1 MANGT
6 ISMKKLKSILQLKY
20 GAALSHRQIAK
31 SLSISAS
38 VVSDYARRA
47 SQLGLTT
54 WPLPEDW
61 DDVKLALHF
70 LNTRIVANPQKALP
84 DWGLVATELKRK
96 GVTLE
101 LLWQENAERH
111 PDNHYSYTPWC
122 RLFREFKP
130 TLKPSLRQQHLAG
143 EKLFV
148 DYAGQTVTIV
158 NPEIGEEE
166 QAQIFVAVR
175 GASNYTYAEATW
187 TQQLEDG
194 CMSHKRTFEYLGGV
208 PELVIPDNL
217 KSAVSKACRYEPD
230 LNPSDHQLAQHYGVA
245 VMPARP
251 YKPKDKAKAEAG
263 VLLVERWVLA
273 CLRYE
278 TFYSLHTLNQRIR
291 TLLERVNN
299 KPFQKLPGSR
309 QSQFK
314 QLDQPALMPL
324 PKQSYQF
331 VQVKKVRVNID
342 YHVDIERHYYS
353 VPYHLIKLELQAHI
367 SASLVQLYHQGRCVT
382 CHPKSRKQGAFT
394 TQAEHMPK
402 SHQKHLEWTPS
413 RLTDWGRSIGPA
425 VHEWVRRQLDRR
437 QHVEQSYRSCLGLL
451 HLTKSYPKPRVN
463 AACQRGLDTGAYRL
477 KHIKNIL
484 KHKLDQQ
491 VLPEMPDLLAGI
503 EETHQRGAKY
513 YH

>member
-1 MANGT
+1 
-6 ISMKKLKSILQLKY
+6 MKKLKSILQLKY
-20 GAALSHRQIAK
+20 GAKLSHRKIAK
-31 SLSISAS
+31 SLAISAS
-38 VVSDYARRA
+38 VVSDYSRRA
-47 SQLGLTT
+47 AQLGLST
-54 WPLPEDW
+54 WPLPDDW
-61 DDVKLALHF
+61 DDAKLTQHF
-70 LNTRIVANPQKALP
+70 LKTCPETQPQKALP
-84 DWGLVATELKRK
+84 DWGEVATELKHK

-101 LLWQENAERH
+101 LLWQEYSERH
-111 PDNHYSYTPWC
+111 PDNHYTYAHFC

-130 TLKPSLRQQHLAG
+130 KLKPSMRQQHRAG

-148 DYAGQTVTIV
+148 DYAGQTVPIV
-158 NPEIGEEE
+158 DPETGEAE
-166 QAQIFVAVR
+166 QAQIFVAVL

-194 CMSHKRTFEYLGGV
+194 CMSHKRTFEFIGGV
-208 PELVIPDNL
+208 PELVVPDNL
-217 KSAVSKACRYEPD
+217 KSGVSKACRYEPD
-230 LNPSDHQLAQHYGVA
+230 LNPSYHQLAQHYAVA

-251 YKPKDKAKAEAG
+251 YKPKDKAKAEGG
-263 VLLVERWVLA
+263 VLLVERWILA
-273 CLRYE
+273 CLRHE
-278 TFYSLHTLNQRIR
+278 TFYSLHQLNQRIR
-291 TLLERVNN
+291 TLLERLNN
-299 KPFQKLPGSR
+299 KSFQKLPGSR

-331 VQVKKVRVNID
+331 VHVKKVRVNID
-342 YHVDIERHYYS
+342 YHVNIERHYYS
-353 VPYHLIKLELQAHI
+353 VPYQLIKLELQAHI
-367 SASLVQLYHQGRCVT
+367 SASLVQLYHQGRCVAY
-382 CHPKSRKQGAFT
+382 HPKSRKQGAFT

-413 RLTDWGRSIGPA
+413 RLTDWGKSIGPA
-425 VHEWVRRQLDRR
+425 VHEWVRRQLESR

-491 VLPEMPDLLAGI
+491 ALPKMPDLLAGI
-503 EETHQRGAKY
+503 EVTNQRGAKY